1 MRNLVWSAALLTMC
15 VSLPALAQQAPRGDA
30 QRGREVYIAKGCS
43 YCHGTMGQGA
53 RGIARLVQPRPMPYD
68 AYLAQLR
75 RPAGEMPPYVE
86 AVVSAQD
93 AADIYAFMAT
103 LPQPPDIRSIPI
115 LNQ

>member
-1 MRNLVWSAALLTMC
+1 MIMRRYLSIAVLVALAA
-15 VSLPALAQQAPRGDA
+15 PALAQQAPRGDV
-30 QRGREVYIAKGCS
+30 QRGKDVYMAKGCWQ
-43 YCHGTMGQGA
+43 CHGTVGQGA

-68 AYLAQLR
+68 AYLSQLR

-93 AADIYAFMAT
+93 AADIYAFMAS
-103 LPQPPDIRSIPI
+103 LPQPKDVNTIPL